1 MEIIEFSPISRNQT
15 CHMKWPNSNLQLSIK
30 TKHLYNNL
38 GLFLIKKN
46 SHGKSVG
53 NSESWIQFCIY
64 GFGLGGGGLDGAFF
78 WGIIWDDFPS
88 DGVSV
93 WPNDDSN
100 PKPPAGAESNA
111 FHGSLLEIIN
121 RQLYYSYFKRVK
133 ARLTN
138 HPKSEFYFRCHP
150 RLKK

>member
-1 MEIIEFSPISRNQT
+1 MVNQ
-15 CHMKWPNSNLQLSIK
+15 
-30 TKHLYNNL
+30 
-38 GLFLIKKN
+38 
-46 SHGKSVG
+46 SVIVKVG
-53 NSESWIQFCIY
+53 YSFCIY

-88 DGVSV
+88 EGDSV

-111 FHGSLLEIIN
+111 FHGSLLEIIK
-121 RQLYYSYFKRVK
+121 RQLYDSYFKRIK

-150 RLKK
+150 RLTNIIYETQIL